1 MIELRGSRAEIARA
15 VEAIS
20 PTYPV
25 TLIEHLD
32 AGEWNFI
39 LNGVDTI
46 VQIEEEEE
54 GKHDEKQRDRK
65 QIHSSQTKRGS
76 AGAI

>member
-32 AGEWNFI
+32 AGEWHFI

-46 VQIEEEEE
+46 VQIEEE
-54 GKHDEKQRDRK
+54 
-65 QIHSSQTKRGS
+65 
-76 AGAI
+76 